1 MEKKYISKKYK
12 PFFEGMSN
20 NVRTLLKDFSLEEKV
35 LLMQYTSD
43 RKMKDGILIVEE
55 ANSSF
60 VHNMIPEEFLMY
72 ITKEFG
78 ENRITVDPILYHK
91 NIKEGDIIDFVD
103 GVCINDGKTAVVK
116 ANINGEFVI
125 GFKGKTA
132 YAIKSIESS
141 MIIPEITNERL
152 VMTSEHNLSIKHV
165 NDDKINNYL
174 LTGQTVNLINAN
186 IITDKRSHLAKCK
199 AGTSLEE
206 KLLYDGIKGVIK
218 TFITCKSNHNGK
230 SNNVGVFIVEN
241 IVKNAVE
248 NAVKNIVEDAT
259 KGVVKDKPKLK
270 KIIKDNLNDL
280 NSKKEEDNKP
290 LLTKR
295 LFKLDNLNKESSVK
309 KEVKS
314 SLKETIKLSL
324 GNLDNKKDEECTN
337 LLVGHSSSLKERLKK
352 LGTL

>member
-1 MEKKYISKKYK
+1 
-12 PFFEGMSN
+12 MSN

-43 RKMKDGILIVEE
+43 RKMKKGIIIVEE
-55 ANSSF
+55 ANSNF

-125 GFKGKTA
+125 GFKDKTA
-132 YAIKSIESS
+132 YAVKSIESS

-152 VMTSEHNLSIKHV
+152 VMTSEHNVSV
-165 NDDKINNYL
+165 NSVNNDKINDYL
-174 LTGQTVNLINAN
+174 LTGQTVNLLKAN
-186 IITDKRSHLAKCK
+186 IITDKRSRLAKCK

-218 TFITCKSNHNGK
+218 TFITCK
-230 SNNVGVFIVEN
+230 
-241 IVKNAVE
+241 
-248 NAVKNIVEDAT
+248 
-259 KGVVKDKPKLK
+259 VVI
-270 KIIKDNLNDL
+270 IIKL
-280 NSKKEEDNKP
+280 
-290 LLTKR
+290 
-295 LFKLDNLNKESSVK
+295 
-309 KEVKS
+309 
-314 SLKETIKLSL
+314 IM
-324 GNLDNKKDEECTN
+324 
-337 LLVGHSSSLKERLKK
+337 
-352 LGTL
+352 

>member
-1 MEKKYISKKYK
+1 
-12 PFFEGMSN
+12 
-20 NVRTLLKDFSLEEKV
+20 
-35 LLMQYTSD
+35 
-43 RKMKDGILIVEE
+43 
-55 ANSSF
+55 
-60 VHNMIPEEFLMY
+60 
-72 ITKEFG
+72 
-78 ENRITVDPILYHK
+78 
-91 NIKEGDIIDFVD
+91 
-103 GVCINDGKTAVVK
+103 
-116 ANINGEFVI
+116 
-125 GFKGKTA
+125 
-132 YAIKSIESS
+132 

-152 VMTSEHNLSIKHV
+152 VMTSEHNVSV
-165 NDDKINNYL
+165 NSVNNDKINDYL
-174 LTGQTVNLINAN
+174 LTGQTVNLLKAN
-186 IITDKRSHLAKCK
+186 IITDKRSRLAKCK

-206 KLLYDGIKGVIK
+206 KLLYDGIKGKIK
-218 TFITCKSNHNGK
+218 TFITCKSSHNNK
-230 SNNVGVFIVEN
+230 VNNVGVFIVEN

-248 NAVKNIVEDAT
+248 NTVKNIVEDAT
-259 KGVVKDKPKLK
+259 KEVVKEVVKDKPKLK

-337 LLVGHSSSLKERLKK
+337 LLEKHSPSLKERLKK

>member
-1 MEKKYISKKYK
+1 
-12 PFFEGMSN
+12 
-20 NVRTLLKDFSLEEKV
+20 
-35 LLMQYTSD
+35 MQYTSD

-78 ENRITVDPILYHK
+78 ENKITVDPILYHK

-103 GVCINDGKTAVVK
+103 GVCTNDGKTVVVK

-206 KLLYDGIKGVIK
+206 KLLYDGIKGKIK
-218 TFITCKSNHNGK
+218 TFITCKSSHNNK
-230 SNNVGVFIVEN
+230 VNNVGVFIVE
-241 IVKNAVE
+241 
-248 NAVKNIVEDAT
+248 
-259 KGVVKDKPKLK
+259 
-270 KIIKDNLNDL
+270 
-280 NSKKEEDNKP
+280 
-290 LLTKR
+290 
-295 LFKLDNLNKESSVK
+295 
-309 KEVKS
+309 
-314 SLKETIKLSL
+314 
-324 GNLDNKKDEECTN
+324 
-337 LLVGHSSSLKERLKK
+337 HY
-352 LGTL
+352 